1 MRTAICIFLLTVC
14 TTSAHAFDFGFLS
27 KLKNIPS
34 KIHDR
39 FIHTPTPSA
48 ASRLNDPAGLPP
60 LSTGQQLF
68 NANSQMFSLQSRTDR
83 KAVEN
88 SFDPLAEPSAANFN
102 DISRYKDLRARAL
115 TGDIRSMIELN
126 ELIKTSSIKNTGEP
140 YQLFWLVQA
149 VSRSALN
156 GEKSPISADELR
168 NVCTLRSAERRD
180 DFWFESACSGRQNE
194 KNVEAGA
201 LPWLNGKQ

>member
-1 MRTAICIFLLTVC
+1 MFLLTVC

-34 KIHDR
+34 KIHER
-39 FIHTPTPSA
+39 FTHTPTPSA
-48 ASRLNDPAGLPP
+48 APRLNDPTGLPP
-60 LSTGQQLF
+60 LSTGEQVF
-68 NANSQMFSLQSRTDR
+68 NANSQMFSIHSRTNR
-83 KAVEN
+83 KTIDN

-102 DISRYKDLRARAL
+102 DVTRYKDLRARAL

-126 ELIKTSSIKNTGEP
+126 ELIKAASIKNTGEP

-156 GEKSPISADELR
+156 GEKSLIPADELR
-168 NVCTLRSAERRD
+168 SVCTIRAAERRN
-180 DFWFESACSGRQNE
+180 DFWFESACSVRLNE
-194 KNVEAGA
+194 KNAEAGA